1 MDIIK
6 ITEKGLKMY
15 NDFKKNGELGFCC
28 LSDEA
33 LIILNMILQ
42 MAKQEGVKLKIKLI
56 RDKKE

>member
-15 NDFKKNGELGFCC
+15 EDFKKNGEVGFCC

-33 LIILNMILQ
+33 LILINMILQ
-42 MAKQEGVKLKIKLI
+42 MARQEKLKIKI
-56 RDKKE
+56 KITRE

>member
-15 NDFKKNGELGFCC
+15 EDFKKNGEVGFCC

-33 LIILNMILQ
+33 LILINMLLQ
-42 MAKQEGVKLKIKLI
+42 MARQEKLKIKI
-56 RDKKE
+56 KITRE